1 GISQAAL
8 ADLLEMSPMTLVRLI
23 DKLESAGLVQRRPKP
38 GDRRSYQLYLAD
50 HAHPLLDRLWDMGAE
65 TRRQAQAGMSK
76 MQETMLVE
84 ALNTIRR
91 NLVEA
96 DTNPS
101 DRPVKLQA
109 VENA

>member
-1 GISQAAL
+1 
-8 ADLLEMSPMTLVRLI
+8 
-23 DKLESAGLVQRRPKP
+23 
-38 GDRRSYQLYLAD
+38 
-50 HAHPLLDRLWDMGAE
+50 MGAE

-84 ALNTIRR
+84 ALHTIRR

-96 DTNPS
+96 DSNPA